1 MAYIRGWVAEP
12 EFGLSGVKFDKGKGN
27 LVRVSG
33 EFEISELKLTELK
46 WLKSEIKSKGMGLSS
61 S

>member
-12 EFGLSGVKFDKGKGN
+12 EFELSGPGVKFDQGKGN

-33 EFEISELKLTELK
+33 EFEISELKLTE
-46 WLKSEIKSKGMGLSS
+46 
-61 S
+61 

>member
-12 EFGLSGVKFDKGKGN
+12 EFELSGVKFDQGKGN

-33 EFEISELKLTELK
+33 IRNIRVEVNRVKMTEEWDK
-46 WLKSEIKSKGMGLSS
+46 IQGNGT
-61 S
+61 

>member
-12 EFGLSGVKFDKGKGN
+12 EFELSGVKFDQEKRN

-33 EFEISELKLTELK
+33 EFEISELKLTE
-46 WLKSEIKSKGMGLSS
+46 
-61 S
+61 

>member
-12 EFGLSGVKFDKGKGN
+12 EFELSGVKFDKGKGN

-33 EFEISELKLTELK
+33 EFEISDAS
-46 WLKSEIKSKGMGLSS
+46 WS
-61 S
+61 